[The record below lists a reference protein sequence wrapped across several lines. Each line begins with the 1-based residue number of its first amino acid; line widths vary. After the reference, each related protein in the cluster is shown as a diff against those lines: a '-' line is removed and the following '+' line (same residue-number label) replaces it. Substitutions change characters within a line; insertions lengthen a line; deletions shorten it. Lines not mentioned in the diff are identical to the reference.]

1 MSNLYGDTD
10 MASVMYGEN
19 ARHVP
24 AYLYVQDQGPGV
36 VSFVGSSMTPGRD
49 NPLRY
54 GAPHYDRDCR
64 DDGYRPHHLVVGEI
78 IVRPHVVIAT
88 SAMSGYGISQFLT
101 SAPDI
106 EEMVTG
112 GRGELVAGTSA
123 QLAEIVHRSRVGAWR
138 D

>member
-1 MSNLYGDTD
+1 MSLYGDTD
-10 MASVMYGEN
+10 MARVMYGEN

-24 AYLYVQDQGPGV
+24 AYLYIQDQGPGI

-49 NPLRY
+49 HPLRY
-54 GAPHYDRDCR
+54 GAPHYVRDHR
-64 DDGYRPHHLVVGEI
+64 DDGYRPHHLIVGEI

-101 SAPDI
+101 AAPDI

-112 GRGELVAGTSA
+112 GRAN
-123 QLAEIVHRSRVGAWR
+123 
-138 D
+138 